1 MVSNMT
7 DYEKERLEFNWNIPQ
22 YFNFATDV
30 VDKWAQNPDKLAM
43 LWVDEQDNEVRRT
56 FKDFQDRSNKLAN
69 LLVEKGIKEGD
80 IVILIMPR
88 YIEWWETFLACLRI
102 GAVVSPG
109 TIQLT
114 TKDLLFRV
122 DTASAAAIITDSRTA
137 AKVDEIKAELPS
149 VKVKIVVGE
158 DREDWINYNPALESY
173 TTEFNGP
180 KTRSDAPAILFF
192 TSGTTGNP
200 KMTVHT
206 HTTYPYAHLITGKYW
221 LDLNS
226 EDLHWNLSDTG
237 WGKAAWSS
245 LFGPWHMGT
254 ALFVH
259 HESRFNTKRCLELL
273 QKYPITTLCGAPT
286 NYRMLVL
293 EDLSAYEFSALR
305 SCTGAGEPLNPEV
318 IDTWKEA
325 TGITIRDGY
334 GQTETVLVVGNFP
347 CVPIRPGSMGKPAPG
362 FVVEV
367 IDEQGQIL
375 PPGKEGDIAIRV
387 KPERP
392 VGLFMEYWQEPERTA
407 RCFRGDWYITGDRA
421 VKDED
426 GYLWFVGR
434 ADDVILA
441 AGYRIGPFEVESALI
456 EHEAVAESAVVAS
469 PDALRGEIVKAF
481 VVLANG
487 YHPSSSLVKE
497 LQDYVKRVTAPYK
510 YPREIE
516 FVESLPKTVS
526 GKIRRVQLREMEWSK
541 KGKGK

>member
-7 DYEKERLEFNWNIPQ
+7 DYDKERQSFSWNVPE
-22 YFNFATDV
+22 YFNFASDV
-30 VDKWAQNPDKLAM
+30 VDKWADNPDKLAM
-43 LWVDEQDNEVRRT
+43 FWVDEYDNEVKRT
-56 FKDFQDRSNKLAN
+56 FKDFKERSNQLAN
-69 LLVEKGIKEGD
+69 LLTEKGIKAGD
-80 IVILIMPR
+80 VVILIMPR
-88 YIEWWETFLACLRI
+88 YIEWWETFLACLKI

-109 TIQLT
+109 TVQLT
-114 TKDLLFRV
+114 SKDLVYRIE
-122 DTASAAAIITDSRTA
+122 TAAAAAIITDNRTA
-137 AKVDEIKAELPS
+137 AKVNEIKDKLTT
-149 VKVKIVVGE
+149 VKVMIVAGE
-158 DREDWINYNPALESY
+158 PMEGWINYKEADSFAK
-173 TTEFNGP
+173 EFTP
-180 KTRSDAPAILFF
+180 VQTKSDDPAILFF

-200 KMTVHT
+200 KMTLHT
-206 HTTYPYAHLITGKYW
+206 HASYPYAHLVTGKYW
-221 LDLNS
+221 LDLNAD
-226 EDLHWNLSDTG
+226 DLHWNLSDTG

-245 LFGPWHMGT
+245 LFGPWHMGA

-259 HESRFNTKRCLELL
+259 HEARFSTKRCLEML

-293 EDLSAYEFSALR
+293 EDLSQYKFPALR

-318 IDTWKEA
+318 IETWREA

-347 CVPIRPGSMGKPAPG
+347 CIPIRQGSMGKPAPG

-367 IDEQGQIL
+367 IDEQCNIL
-375 PPGKEGDIAIRV
+375 DPGKEGDIAIKV
-387 KPERP
+387 SPERP
-392 VGLFMEYWQEPERTA
+392 AGLFKEYWLEPERTQ
-407 RCFRGDWYITGDRA
+407 RCFRGEWYITGDRA

-456 EHEAVAESAVVAS
+456 EHEAVAESAVVSS
-469 PDALRGEIVKAF
+469 PDELRGEIVKAF
-481 VVLANG
+481 VVLAQG
-487 YHPSSSLVKE
+487 YQPSPALVKE
-497 LQDYVKRVTAPYK
+497 LQDHVKKVTAPYK

-526 GKIRRVQLREMEWSK
+526 GKIRRVQLREIEWSK
-541 KGKGK
+541 KGKK